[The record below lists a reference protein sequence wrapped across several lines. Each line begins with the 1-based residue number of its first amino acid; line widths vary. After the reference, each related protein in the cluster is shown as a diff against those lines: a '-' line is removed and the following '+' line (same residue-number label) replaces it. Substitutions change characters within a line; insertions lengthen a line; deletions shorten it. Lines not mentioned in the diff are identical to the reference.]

1 MKAILKYIFIFL
13 SLKQAYTENPF
24 SALGIPTLNPSE
36 IFNSNEGKIQSKIN
50 NLKNI
55 NNIPKIK
62 TVEDLQKFLK
72 KGNFDEL
79 QGLTIVSKFLIAD
92 DYILK
97 QNGVVF
103 DLTGYDGLSSSEII
117 YPEGSKEKL
126 LQRAKSAAKIYVNFY
141 VFFQMIYFCLI
152 LLY

>member
-1 MKAILKYIFIFL
+1 MKALLKYLFIFL
-13 SLKQAYTENPF
+13 SLKHAYLENPF

-36 IFNSNEGKIQSKIN
+36 IFNPNEGKSQSNIN

-62 TVEDLQKFLK
+62 TVDDLQKFLK
-72 KGNFDEL
+72 QGNFDEL

-97 QNGVVF
+97 RNGVVF
-103 DLTGYDGLSSSEII
+103 DLTGYDALSSSEII

-126 LQRAKSAAKIYVNFY
+126 LQRAKSAAKIFVNNY
-141 VFFQMIYFCLI
+141 IFFKDY
-152 LLY
+152 